1 MWFGGVDL
9 SPELLFADD
18 HTFVHQFTYW
28 FHLRLVEIFVEI
40 WNFLYTSFPADYR
53 TGKSFSEVLI
63 SASTNPQYEDRLF
76 IELQVQYIENPCSN
90 LGRTCCVQNNFCTQH
105 VLPMFC

>member
-63 SASTNPQYEDRLF
+63 LASANPQYGKILSIDLP
-76 IELQVQYIENPCSN
+76 VQYIKIPNLEHGENM
-90 LGRTCCVQNNFCTQH
+90 GTTCCLHKLF
-105 VLPMFC
+105 